1 MNCLLYTLFA
11 QFCVCCVLAAI
22 PRNLCNAALI
32 ALDVTSALQQHSVSC
47 LPLLDDK
54 SALVDVLSENDL
66 LLIPCSKVLL
76 PARDRAA
83 LPQSPS
89 RYL

>member
-1 MNCLLYTLFA
+1 LNCLLHT
-11 QFCVCCVLAAI
+11 QSTQRCVYSVVDPIIHNSRLGAV
-22 PRNLCNAALI
+22 I
-32 ALDVTSALQQHSVSC
+32 ALDVTYALQQHSVSC

-54 SALVDVLSENDL
+54 AALVDVLSENDL

-76 PARDRAA
+76 PARHRAA

-89 RYL
+89 RYQ